1 MSSGSTFPHSMGWV
15 QEGATILIRGGLGQ
29 RRLPVRL
36 PGSAETDQASVDS
49 DVGEVLC
56 ILQPRAIDHDACGH
70 IFPKR
75 DKQLACERHDNLL
88 ALR

>member
-1 MSSGSTFPHSMGWV
+1 MGWV

-56 ILQPRAIDHDACGH
+56 IL
-70 IFPKR
+70 
-75 DKQLACERHDNLL
+75 
-88 ALR
+88 